1 MTLEH
6 WKHFSRSYFFREFDM
21 PLKEIKVILENPSF
35 DRNKIL
41 KSQKKMLELKYERI
55 RCLISGI
62 DDILKGENKI
72 DFKVFSKT
80 EIESLYQTMVTH
92 LPDSQIMQSY
102 QNRTEAIM
110 MKLSEKRDKAVSSFE
125 VKSLIGEYSFIIKQ
139 LYQIEDEKPLM
150 LEMAASYRNDS
161 TLRTGLDDKYSAGTA
176 DFFFKAVEEFYKL

>member
-1 MTLEH
+1 MDEFHNHYIEYASKENAQQNYQKVVEWYGGDKEH
-6 WKHFSRSYFFREFDM
+6 VLR
-21 PLKEIKVILENPSF
+21 
-35 DRNKIL
+35 
-41 KSQKKMLELKYERI
+41 
-55 RCLISGI
+55 
-62 DDILKGENKI
+62 
-72 DFKVFSKT
+72 VFNT
-80 EIESLYQTMVTH
+80 P
-92 LPDSQIMQSY
+92 PDSQIMQSY